1 MTLNIGCGL
10 NNRKFGDIDFDI
22 NISSKPDICGN
33 CEKLPF
39 KNGSFEKVKAFH
51 VLEHVD
57 DIVTVMDECWR
68 ALKYNGSME
77 IVVPMFPHDSAMAD
91 PTHKRF
97 FVPLTFSYFTTE
109 GRLTG
114 LKHVWEGQVL
124 KNNGK
129 EIVCVLK
136 KV

>member
-1 MTLNIGCGL
+1 MTLNIGCGFD
-10 NNRKFGDIDFDI
+10 NRKYGEIDLDL
-22 NISSKPDICGN
+22 NMGAKPDVCGN
-33 CEKLPF
+33 CETLPF
-39 KNGSFEKVKAFH
+39 KNGTFEKIRAFH
-51 VLEHVD
+51 VLEHID
-57 DIVTVMDECWR
+57 DIISVMDECWR
-68 ALKYNGSME
+68 TLRYSGTME
-77 IVVPMFPHDSAMAD
+77 IVVPMFPHDLAVAD

-97 FVPLTFSYFTTE
+97 FVPLTFSYFTVE

-114 LKHVWEGQVL
+114 LEHVWEGLVL